1 MTIMMRKLFTF
12 KHMLG
17 GTWIHVPN
25 HQDMDSCYLLR
36 NIASRL
42 EVITLRL
49 EVIALRLE
57 VIALRLE
64 VIALRLEAIAL
75 RVEAIA
81 L

>member
-42 EVITLRL
+42 EAITLSLEAIVTRL
-49 EVIALRLE
+49 EAIALGLE
-57 VIALRLE
+57 AIALG
-64 VIALRLEAIAL
+64 LEAIAL